1 MTHELAQVNIA
12 RLDAPLDD
20 PRLADFVAALD
31 EVNADADA
39 APGFVWRLQT
49 EDGNATAIR
58 AFEWDT
64 AGSAGMIVNMSTWT
78 SVQAL
83 ADYVFSG
90 RHLEVMKRRREWFV
104 PMREAYTALWWV
116 PAGYRP
122 TTAEAEERVRHLR
135 AHGPT
140 QHAFTIR
147 RAWPAPGAAATP
159 VDGRDD
165 WLCTA

>member
-1 MTHELAQVNIA
+1 MEYELAQVNVA

-31 EVNADADA
+31 SVNADADA

-58 AFEWDT
+58 AFEWDV

-90 RHLEVMKRRREWFV
+90 QHLAVMKRRREWFV
-104 PMREAYTALWWV
+104 PMSEAYTALWWV

-135 AHGPT
+135 EHGPT
-140 QHAFTIR
+140 AHAFTIR
-147 RAWPAPGAAATP
+147 RAWPAPDASAP

-165 WLCTA
+165 WLCPA